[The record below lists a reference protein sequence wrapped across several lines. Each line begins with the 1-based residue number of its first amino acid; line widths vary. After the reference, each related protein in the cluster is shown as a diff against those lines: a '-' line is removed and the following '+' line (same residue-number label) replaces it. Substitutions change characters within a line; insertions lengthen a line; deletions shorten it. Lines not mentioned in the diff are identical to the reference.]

1 MTVLIPTDSK
11 NRFECVISS
20 IEENNTWILL
30 TLEEGQIQNFEF
42 HDRKEEILEWIDYVV
57 VLNDK
62 EYYWPFKDE
71 GSKILSVTNEKSV
84 DEIVEAFLLNNLREI
99 L

>member
-84 DEIVEAFLLNNLREI
+84 DEIVEAFLFNNLREI